1 MAFYCSFIIGS
12 IFILYAFLHLS
23 TLSHIWNYKWIVEYV
38 KIKKSLHSANLWIT
52 EFLRMMFLRPV
63 TLMPASL
70 LKHIF
75 IDTHGIS
82 SRPHMD
88 SRCWQGMED
97 QLCRFVEC
105 WWALTPQGP
114 LLGNS
119 NNSEPAHASLLK
131 KKKTPGCYRN
141 CLFNL
146 FQMALAGAV
155 LWHGAKT
162 YLLFP
167 ATQKKKQTTLGQ
179 GENASEYVNSEMVH
193 VCICIWEYKS
203 LWIPTKVGLTP

>member
-1 MAFYCSFIIGS
+1 MALYCSFIIGS

-23 TLSHIWNYKWIVEYV
+23 TRWHIWDYKWIAQNV
-38 KIKKSLHSANLWIT
+38 KNKKSLHSANMWIA
-52 EFLRMMFLRPV
+52 EFLRMMFLRAV

-75 IDTHGIS
+75 IDTYGIS

-131 KKKTPGCYRN
+131 KKYRLVAIAIVFFI
-141 CLFNL
+141 CFKWLSLELCCDTGQKLIFC
-146 FQMALAGAV
+146 FQL
-155 LWHGAKT
+155 
-162 YLLFP
+162 P
-167 ATQKKKQTTLGQ
+167 RKKANHSGT
-179 GENASEYVNSEMVH
+179 ASEYVNSEMVH
-193 VCICIWEYKS
+193 ICICIWEYKS